1 MTLVDA
7 CVGLQAARLVSWV
20 SISGG
25 ELRGVPRRPTA
36 GSGLDAQHSPAG
48 TGLAQCPSFLAC
60 RPGCSSDPGLAVPLL
75 NLPDKTTLELFS
87 LPGLSLGTS
96 IAPSAPDSRD
106 SCSLEVR
113 HAAGTALRPACAPHP
128 CLRGWPGALFLL
140 LPRAPPALT
149 ELGPFPR
156 HPLRFSLT
164 ARQPERS
171 RDTELC
177 GRSAAGRECL
187 ARLGVAGPGLPR
199 SRR

>member
-1 MTLVDA
+1 M
-7 CVGLQAARLVSWV
+7 QAARLVSWV

-60 RPGCSSDPGLAVPLL
+60 RPGCSSDPGLSVPLL
-75 NLPDKTTLELFS
+75 NLPD
-87 LPGLSLGTS
+87 
-96 IAPSAPDSRD
+96 DSRVVFPAWPQPGNQHRPLCARL
-106 SCSLEVR
+106 S
-113 HAAGTALRPACAPHP
+113 GTPALWRSGTLRARLCGRPARHTPASEAVLKLSSCCCP
-128 CLRGWPGALFLL
+128 W
-140 LPRAPPALT
+140 APPALT